1 MTSTQY
7 HAHAWCRSFNAWADG
22 VGGFCLIHKFY
33 HIMTMDGGAST
44 STLFCLISVGNHS
57 ELHVFF
63 FLKLVISYSLVC
75 ILSICVVWIIMILS
89 TKSYSNM

>member
-22 VGGFCLIHKFY
+22 VGGFCLFHKFC

-63 FLKLVISYSLVC
+63 FSQVSYIIFFGVYTKYLCCLDNNDTLNKKL
-75 ILSICVVWIIMILS
+75 
-89 TKSYSNM
+89 